1 MLLVSLHGL
10 IIPIVTVA
18 SYSPT
23 HAPKTLDRVQHGHT
37 ESDQRLMSRVKS
49 GLSSRNRKIEDSI
62 GSEIRIG
69 DGIWNGIEDGIKN
82 GIRYGTGSQ
91 VGSTQFLIPPS
102 SCVACNHLG
111 EEGSEQ
117 GWMSNSEE
125 EPWMRSNGEE
135 EPWRRSGEEEGGHRC
150 PEWAS
155 APPILD
161 DDGKSTSRWFQ
172 YAYCMFS
179 TSLMHHYHYTA
190 QVATAQ
196 VVVIG
201 TQTTPLWSAMI
212 PNLRTGMRLTSS
224 SLTIIITSSSYHLT
238 FVAILS

>member
-23 HAPKTLDRVQHGHT
+23 DAPKNLDRVQHGHT

-69 DGIWNGIEDGIKN
+69 DGIWNGIGDGIGDGIGN
-82 GIRYGTGSQ
+82 GIRYGTGFQ
-91 VGSTQFLIPPS
+91 VGSTQFPISPS
-102 SCVACNHLG
+102 TCIACDTLG
-111 EEGSEQ
+111 EDGSET
-117 GWMSNSEE
+117 GWMRYGKEEPWMRHGEE
-125 EPWMRSNGEE
+125 ELWMRSNGEE
-135 EPWRRSGEEEGGHRC
+135 DGGHRC

-161 DDGKSTSRWFQ
+161 DNGKVTS
-172 YAYCMFS
+172 
-179 TSLMHHYHYTA
+179 
-190 QVATAQ
+190 
-196 VVVIG
+196 
-201 TQTTPLWSAMI
+201 
-212 PNLRTGMRLTSS
+212 
-224 SLTIIITSSSYHLT
+224 
-238 FVAILS
+238 